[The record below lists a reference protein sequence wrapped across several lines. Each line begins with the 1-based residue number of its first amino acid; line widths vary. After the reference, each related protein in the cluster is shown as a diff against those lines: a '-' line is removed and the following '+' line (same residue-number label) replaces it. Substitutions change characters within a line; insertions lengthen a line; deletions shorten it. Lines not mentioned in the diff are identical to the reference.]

1 MEILHLEHLFLDS
14 DNLKAESCVMA
25 LGFFDGVH
33 LGHKQI
39 IQTARDIAKKKN
51 LKFTVMTFYP
61 HPREVINKKENSVDY
76 LSPLPVKYERFA
88 NMGVERLYVVKFDIN
103 FSLLSPIDFVKQYIL
118 GVHCKHVVAGF
129 DFTYG
134 YKGEGNMDKLKEE
147 GRGKF
152 EVTTI
157 AKIEHHNQKISSTI
171 IRQFI
176 SSGNV
181 GVIPKYLG
189 DFYEI
194 RGRVMNTPLNYDLD
208 DEVMVKIYV
217 DSDYMLPR
225 SGVYKIQAQI
235 ENECYEG
242 ICYQKLKTK
251 AELEFIEVKLFG
263 YPKKIYNKNIK
274 LKWLN
279 RITSGEESLVSIEG
293 LHLKPI

>member
-1 MEILHLEHLFLDS
+1 MEILHLEHPFLVDY
-14 DNLKAESCVMA
+14 LKAEPCVMA

-51 LKFTVMTFYP
+51 LKFSVMTFYP
-61 HPREVINKKENSVDY
+61 HPREVINKNANSVDY
-76 LSPLPVKYERFA
+76 LSPLPVKNELFA

-103 FSLLSPIDFVKQYIL
+103 FSLLSSIDFVKQYIL

-181 GVIPKYLG
+181 GVVPEYLG

-194 RGRVMNTPLNYDLD
+194 RGRVMKIPRSYPLD
-208 DEVMVKIYV
+208 DGVMVKIYV
-217 DSDYMLPR
+217 DRDYMLPR
-225 SGVYKIQAQI
+225 SGMYKIQAQI
-235 ENECYEG
+235 ENEYYDG

-251 AELEFIEVKLFG
+251 AELEFIEVKLFD
-263 YPKKIYNKNIK
+263 YPKNFCNKNVK
-274 LKWLN
+274 LKWLH
-279 RITSGEESLVSIEG
+279 RIT
-293 LHLKPI
+293 